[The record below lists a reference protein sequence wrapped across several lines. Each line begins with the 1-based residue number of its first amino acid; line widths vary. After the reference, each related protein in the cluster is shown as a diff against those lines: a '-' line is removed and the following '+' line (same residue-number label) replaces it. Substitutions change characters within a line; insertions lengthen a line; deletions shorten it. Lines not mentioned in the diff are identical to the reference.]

1 MRWLLLVVALVP
13 LVFIGW
19 ISVLTYRDAPF
30 WDEFSTTLSFL
41 VQLHD
46 SRSWREVVGL
56 FVAADGQHCMVTSRA
71 IFAVIYLL
79 TGKINFIALATI
91 GNLAI
96 VLGVAI
102 MAWQPRDVN
111 LRLLYLAF
119 LSLTIFQLQHFENQ
133 LLSYAAIDHY
143 LVVPLA
149 ADSLVL

>member
-96 VLGVAI
+96 GLGVAI
-102 MAWQPRDVN
+102 WLGSRAM
-111 LRLLYLAF
+111 
-119 LSLTIFQLQHFENQ
+119 
-133 LLSYAAIDHY
+133 
-143 LVVPLA
+143 
-149 ADSLVL
+149 